1 MLAALKQ
8 ATGCSLNRIDAAPKA
23 EAAKKQDQL
32 LQVVGN
38 GLQSSKR
45 ELLSRGLELR
55 GAERPG
61 SGIDDEGGAVS
72 VLVAEGL
79 PWVREGF
86 DAVGLDPVDLDFAGE

>member
-1 MLAALKQ
+1 LLASLKQ
-8 ATGCSLNRIDAAPKA
+8 ATWCSLNRIDAAPKA
-23 EAAKKQDQL
+23 QAPQKQDQL

-55 GAERPG
+55 GVERLG
-61 SGIDDEGGAVS
+61 SGIDDEGGAAS

-79 PWVREGF
+79 PWGREGF

>member
-8 ATGCSLNRIDAAPKA
+8 ATGCFLNRIDAAPKA
-23 EAAKKQDQL
+23 QAAKKQDQL

-61 SGIDDEGGAVS
+61 SGTDDEGGAAS

-79 PWVREGF
+79 PCAREGF